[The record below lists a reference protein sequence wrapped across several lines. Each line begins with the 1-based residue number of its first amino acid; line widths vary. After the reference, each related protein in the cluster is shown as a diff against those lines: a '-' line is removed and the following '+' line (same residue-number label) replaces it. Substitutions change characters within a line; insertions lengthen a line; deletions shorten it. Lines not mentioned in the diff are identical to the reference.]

1 MNIKK
6 QTFYKFCKIDFE
18 VKKSEKQLTMQELKP
33 YGATSS
39 GGAGAVKRCGS
50 DSSYFDLMFNIKKT
64 CFKMAPRVLRPHHFY
79 GAPGSDFGLKF
90 LCGSGVMLTYVGF

>member
-1 MNIKK
+1 
-6 QTFYKFCKIDFE
+6 
-18 VKKSEKQLTMQELKP
+18 MQKLEP

-64 CFKMAPRVLRPHHFY
+64 GFKTFLPSSRLRLRVKILMRLWSLINIFNP
-79 GAPGSDFGLKF
+79 DF
-90 LCGSGVMLTYVGF
+90 